1 MVIFVQISK
10 FFMKNKNHIEKGGFR
25 YLSCGEGDPIII
37 LHGLMGGL
45 GNFEGFISH
54 FPKIGYKIFMP
65 ELPIYTASLINTNVK
80 FFAKF
85 INSFIRFLK
94 LDKVI
99 LVGNS
104 LGGHV
109 ALLHG
114 KIFPNFTKALVL
126 TGSSGL
132 YENTMGDTY
141 PKRGDYNFI
150 QKKTQDVFYSPKVAT
165 KQIVDEVF
173 ESVNNRK
180 KVIKIL
186 AMAKSAIRHNMAK
199 DLPNIKI
206 PTALIWGENDKVTP
220 PEVAKE
226 FNKLLPESELFW
238 IKKCGHAPMMEHP
251 DIFNNVVVEWFAK
264 KNL

>member
-1 MVIFVQISK
+1 MIDK
-10 FFMKNKNHIEKGGFR
+10 KHIEKGGFK
-25 YLSCGEGDPIII
+25 YLTSGEGDPIII

-54 FPKIGYKIFMP
+54 FPKLGYKIFMP
-65 ELPIYTASLINTNVK
+65 ELPIYTTSLFDTNVK
-80 FFAKF
+80 YFAKF
-85 INSFIRFLK
+85 INNFIKFLK
-94 LDKVI
+94 LEKVI

-109 ALLHG
+109 GLLHA
-114 KIFPNFTKALVL
+114 KLFPEYTKALVL

-132 YENTMGDTY
+132 YENAMGDTY

-150 QKKTQDVFYSPKVAT
+150 KKKTEDVFYSPNIAT
-165 KQIVDEVF
+165 KEVVDEVF
-173 ESVNNRK
+173 KSVNDRT

-199 DLPNIKI
+199 DLPNIKTPI
-206 PTALIWGENDKVTP
+206 ALIWGENDKVTP

-226 FNKLLPESELFW
+226 FNNLLPNSKLFW

-251 DIFNNVVVEWFAK
+251 NKFNEVVKSWFAE
-264 KNL
+264 KNF